1 MKLGATI
8 CQLGLL
14 VSVPEWLLSSVRRSA
29 HFSHL
34 AKYTSSLSFIHSNCL
49 KQPRTSSLPSTYS
62 EMEHKRKLQP
72 GHKKVRTGCITCRR
86 VFAPQCALELKLT
99 VGRIRRVKCDEQ
111 KPYCFRCTSTGR
123 KCDGY
128 QFDSVPDQGRLVHNI
143 SLLHPGTVGERRAFE
158 FFRNYTGPEF
168 FGYFTDEFWNRHVLQ
183 ASFSHPALRHAVV
196 AIGALHESYKRALQ
210 QGTTVIDSP
219 DNFALRQYIKALS
232 SLSKSFSSGGQQTD
246 IALMSCIVFSC
257 FDSLTGNID
266 AAATHLRSGLKILR
280 YATPSDVNSYLR
292 IFRRLSLQSIFFID
306 SSKEEKKLDF
316 WEMAMPDPCNDLPK
330 FTSVD
335 EARYSYDSILSTM
348 QYFLTS
354 TPVPGNTDAKRMLE
368 IKDTQPRELLR
379 LYPDHEQ
386 FISSIPGMSK
396 LDSQHSGRAFRFL
409 YSKDKIELETSQHYF
424 FSMLQSWSRKLDAF
438 LLDSNLNTRDLQAA
452 VSLKIQWLVC
462 LVGTEGAV
470 TPGKFSSADF
480 TAKFQK
486 IVNLCRSLLAAQDAS
501 KPSQFCVEFGI
512 IGPLHFVGMNCQDLG
527 IRRQA
532 LELLSTPRREGMW
545 DSQVIAFVLSRI
557 MADIEGRKAP
567 SPDRNDSSTPQPLV
581 TTAELS
587 RRPLREVIDIA
598 KKEMQ
603 MLGSREQKPR
613 TNSIRPADRQDLIRW
628 ETLIS
633 LEPITE
639 RPYAL

>member
-1 MKLGATI
+1 
-8 CQLGLL
+8 
-14 VSVPEWLLSSVRRSA
+14 
-29 HFSHL
+29 
-34 AKYTSSLSFIHSNCL
+34 
-49 KQPRTSSLPSTYS
+49 
-62 EMEHKRKLQP
+62 
-72 GHKKVRTGCITCRR
+72 
-86 VFAPQCALELKLT
+86 
-99 VGRIRRVKCDEQ
+99 
-111 KPYCFRCTSTGR
+111 
-123 KCDGY
+123 
-128 QFDSVPDQGRLVHNI
+128 
-143 SLLHPGTVGERRAFE
+143 
-158 FFRNYTGPEF
+158 
-168 FGYFTDEFWNRHVLQ
+168 
-183 ASFSHPALRHAVV
+183 
-196 AIGALHESYKRALQ
+196 
-210 QGTTVIDSP
+210 
-219 DNFALRQYIKALS
+219 
-232 SLSKSFSSGGQQTD
+232 
-246 IALMSCIVFSC
+246 
-257 FDSLTGNID
+257 
-266 AAATHLRSGLKILR
+266 
-280 YATPSDVNSYLR
+280 
-292 IFRRLSLQSIFFID
+292 
-306 SSKEEKKLDF
+306 
-316 WEMAMPDPCNDLPK
+316 
-330 FTSVD
+330 
-335 EARYSYDSILSTM
+335 
-348 QYFLTS
+348 
-354 TPVPGNTDAKRMLE
+354 
-368 IKDTQPRELLR
+368 
-379 LYPDHEQ
+379 
-386 FISSIPGMSK
+386 
-396 LDSQHSGRAFRFL
+396 
-409 YSKDKIELETSQHYF
+409 LETSQHYF

-438 LLDSNLNTRDLQAA
+438 LLDSNPNLSTRDLQAA
-452 VSLKIQWLVC
+452 ASLKISWLVC
-462 LVGTEGAV
+462 LVGTEGAI

>member
-1 MKLGATI
+1 
-8 CQLGLL
+8 
-14 VSVPEWLLSSVRRSA
+14 
-29 HFSHL
+29 
-34 AKYTSSLSFIHSNCL
+34 
-49 KQPRTSSLPSTYS
+49 
-62 EMEHKRKLQP
+62 MEHKRKLQP

-86 VFAPQCALELKLT
+86 VFGPHCALELKLT

-128 QFDSVPDQGRLVHNI
+128 QFDSVPDQDRLVHNI
-143 SLLHPGTVGERRAFE
+143 SLLHPGTVRERRAFE

-219 DNFALRQYIKALS
+219 DNFALRQYIQALS

-266 AAATHLRSGLKILR
+266 AVATHLRSGLKILR

-316 WEMAMPDPCNDLPK
+316 REMAMPDPCNDLPK

-368 IKDTQPRELLR
+368 IKDTQYRKNSAT
-379 LYPDHEQ
+379 
-386 FISSIPGMSK
+386 SSIPGMSK
-396 LDSQHSGRAFRFL
+396 LDSQRSGRAFRFP

-424 FSMLQSWSRKLDAF
+424 FSMLQSWSRKLDTF
-438 LLDSNLNTRDLQAA
+438 LLDSNLNLSTRDLQAA
-452 VSLKIQWLVC
+452 ASLKISWLVC
-462 LVGTEGAV
+462 LVGTEGAI

-501 KPSQFCVEFGI
+501 KPQFCVEFGI

-527 IRRQA
+527 IRRQV

-545 DSQVIAFVLSRI
+545 DSQVIAFVLSRV
-557 MADIEGRKAP
+557 MADIEGRKAL

-613 TNSIRPADRQDLIRW
+613 TNSIGPADRQDLIRW